1 MIITDIIWIKIK
13 GYFIFINILH
23 VLIPEEF
30 LIKAATFFSIVIA
43 TVIIITLFILFTK
56 ANLQRRQISFQ
67 KKFNNLISEVA
78 ICESEE
84 ELNEIFSQPEYQKI
98 LNHYQKNIIDGNFM
112 IQELA
117 DTCKKFSGTTMDNI
131 HWLFQ
136 KTDLKKE
143 LLAHLKDKRWFV
155 KAKAIQQ
162 LAYLQ
167 QKDQL
172 PNIFRLANHNND
184 FVRMEAQIATVKL
197 IGFNG
202 LRFLNVIGYSVS
214 EWQQLRLIQ
223 ELSRHSIEN
232 FDGMSFWLK
241 SKNSSVVEFA
251 LRLVEIYQ
259 RYEFYD
265 AAVQSLSHS
274 SSEIRTQ
281 AVITVGKISNE
292 KTAVALINIFATSG
306 PELQLLILKTLQAI
320 GADKESSLLSEQ
332 LNKTDNI
339 YKSETDKE
347 IKTSEIEKKK
357 EFVDEKAKQWGVVIP
372 KLNVGGAL

>member
-1 MIITDIIWIKIK
+1 
-13 GYFIFINILH
+13 
-23 VLIPEEF
+23 
-30 LIKAATFFSIVIA
+30 
-43 TVIIITLFILFTK
+43 
-56 ANLQRRQISFQ
+56 
-67 KKFNNLISEVA
+67 
-78 ICESEE
+78 
-84 ELNEIFSQPEYQKI
+84 
-98 LNHYQKNIIDGNFM
+98 M

-232 FDGMSFWLK
+232 FDGI
-241 SKNSSVVEFA
+241 EFLA
-251 LRLVEIYQ
+251 
-259 RYEFYD
+259 
-265 AAVQSLSHS
+265 
-274 SSEIRTQ
+274 
-281 AVITVGKISNE
+281 
-292 KTAVALINIFATSG
+292 
-306 PELQLLILKTLQAI
+306 
-320 GADKESSLLSEQ
+320 
-332 LNKTDNI
+332 
-339 YKSETDKE
+339 E
-347 IKTSEIEKKK
+347 IK
-357 EFVDEKAKQWGVVIP
+357 
-372 KLNVGGAL
+372 KLKCC